1 MERLAIDDITKLIDA
16 GKENGYLIHNEVDG
30 LIVISC
36 AERFTLRGSER
47 LSPRWLEKIVG
58 RIESALVVLN
68 RCGSL

>member
-36 AERFTLRGSER
+36 ARNVYVTR
-47 LSPRWLEKIVG
+47 V
-58 RIESALVVLN
+58 
-68 RCGSL
+68 